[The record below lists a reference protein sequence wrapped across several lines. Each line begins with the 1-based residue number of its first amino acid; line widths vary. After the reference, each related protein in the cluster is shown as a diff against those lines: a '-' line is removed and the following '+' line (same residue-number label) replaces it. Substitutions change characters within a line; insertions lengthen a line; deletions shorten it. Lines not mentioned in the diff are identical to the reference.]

1 MSPVVEDVD
10 TLLPKETDCPVSV
23 AVFKDTG
30 LMNTVPIPIEV
41 TVVPAPVTPGIVFR
55 VCPIVMPVVVIP
67 LINVVVTPIF
77 PDAVA
82 TPTKVVVVVVSV
94 VVDIP
99 LKIWSAFE
107 SIIAT
112 LIPFAQEPGFLAAT
126 ITLVIGI

>member
-1 MSPVVEDVD
+1 M
-10 TLLPKETDCPVSV
+10 
-23 AVFKDTG
+23 
-30 LMNTVPIPIEV
+30 
-41 TVVPAPVTPGIVFR
+41 
-55 VCPIVMPVVVIP
+55 MPVVVIP
-67 LINVVVTPIF
+67 LINVVVIPIL

-82 TPTKVVVVVVSV
+82 TPTKVMFVTE

-126 ITLVIGI
+126 VTPVMVFSSYQSS